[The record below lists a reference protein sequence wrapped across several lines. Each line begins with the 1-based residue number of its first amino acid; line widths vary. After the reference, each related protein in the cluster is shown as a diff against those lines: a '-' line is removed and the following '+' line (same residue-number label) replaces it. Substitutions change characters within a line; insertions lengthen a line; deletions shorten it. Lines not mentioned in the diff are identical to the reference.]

1 MLVRDFRIIANCVEF
16 KRALLRTVGVV
27 YTKIDVERFEVAF
40 YVGADVL

>member
-1 MLVRDFRIIANCVEF
+1 MFVRDFRVIADCAEF

-27 YTKIDVERFEVAF
+27 YTKLDVLRFEVAF